1 MRCSCSKNVIDKS
14 FFSKWTVRWIRES
27 LLWKIIYIYI
37 YQDTDCLSSP
47 YVKNA
52 SNNIHKDYVV
62 VPIYKTNENIFSRKD
77 HLPLLLLKNQD

>member
-1 MRCSCSKNVIDKS
+1 MDRKMNKRI
-14 FFSKWTVRWIRES
+14 TS
-27 LLWKIIYIYI
+27 LENNSYI

-62 VPIYKTNENIFSRKD
+62 VPIYKTNENIFLRKD